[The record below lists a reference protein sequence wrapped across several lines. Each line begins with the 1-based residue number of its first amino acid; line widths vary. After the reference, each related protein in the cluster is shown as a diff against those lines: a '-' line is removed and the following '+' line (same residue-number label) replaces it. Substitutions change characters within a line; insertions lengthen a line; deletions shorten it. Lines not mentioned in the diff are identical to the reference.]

1 MSTSTLTWRPKKDPW
16 LPPDHDEAS
25 IYAVRALANGTAND
39 GQQKTAWAYIMY
51 LTGAGGGYLDMP
63 YRPGGQDAERD
74 TSFALG
80 KFFVGHQLQKLL
92 LPEFNPQGHIREP
105 QPDLPKTVRRTRSKR
120 TK

>member
-1 MSTSTLTWRPKKDPW
+1 VSTSTLTWRPKKDPW

-39 GQQKTAWAYIMY
+39 GQQKTAWAYLMY
-51 LTGAGGGYLDMP
+51 MTGASEEFADLS
-63 YRPGGQDAERD
+63 YRPASERD
-74 TSFALG
+74 TAFAEG
-80 KFFVGHQLQKLL
+80 KRFVGLQIRKLL
-92 LPEFNPQGHIREP
+92 RPEFTPQGHIREP